1 MADVT
6 ISQLTTTNALLATS
20 YVPVS
25 DGTTTTKL
33 ATDSLFG
40 FRNRIING
48 DMRIDQRNGGTGV
61 AWAANTAG
69 YTVDRFKQTQNG
81 TAASTI
87 QQTTDVPAAQGFTSS
102 LSRTITTAEPA
113 VASGNK
119 TCGYYY
125 MLEGYNVSDFLW
137 GTASAKPITI
147 SFWVKSSVTGTFSFS
162 VMNTTFT
169 RSYNSS
175 YSISAA
181 NTWEKKTFTVPGDTG
196 ATSINKTNGN
206 AIQLVFDLGFSS
218 IYESSTANTW
228 QGTAS
233 YALAGCVKL
242 SSTLGATF
250 YLTGLQLEDGPTA
263 TPFERRFIGNEL
275 TMCKRYYDK
284 SYNIDV
290 APGTA
295 TRNGMV
301 VINTEAWQNVWIPV
315 GSAFKF
321 SCEMRTTPVIAYY
334 DGVGTINRVSVLWY
348 GAAPVNGQN
357 PTLDFDIGTSG
368 VAVRQTGGTTY
379 QGSIH
384 LAHYTANAEL

>member
-1 MADVT
+1 MADTT
-6 ISQLTTTNALLATS
+6 ISQLNTINTLSANNFI
-20 YVPVS
+20 PIS
-25 DGTTTTKL
+25 DGTNTTKL
-33 ATDSLFG
+33 GTDSLFG

-48 DMRIDQRNGGTGV
+48 DMRIDQRNGGTSV

-81 TAASTI
+81 AVASTI

-102 LSRTITTAEPA
+102 LSRIITTAEPA

-175 YSISAA
+175 YSISSA

-196 ATSINKTNGN
+196 ATAIDKTNGN
-206 AIQLVFDLGFSS
+206 GIQLVFDLGFSS

-228 QGTAS
+228 QGSIS

-250 YLTGLQLEDGPTA
+250 YLTGLQLESGSTA
-263 TPFERRFIGNEL
+263 TPFETRFIGNEL
-275 TMCKRYYDK
+275 AMCQRYYEFCNYLSNRTYLPSSGAIRQFTQFK
-284 SYNIDV
+284 VTKRAVPSPSSIIVTNSSNTN
-290 APGTA
+290 PG
-295 TRNGMV
+295 
-301 VINTEAWQNVWIPV
+301 NVSLDGVNYPV
-315 GSAFKF
+315 S
-321 SCEMRTTPVIAYY
+321 VIASTT
-334 DGVGTINRVSVLWY
+334 DTFNWETTACSPAGN
-348 GAAPVNGQN
+348 
-357 PTLDFDIGTSG
+357 IGIEWH
-368 VAVRQTGGTTY
+368 A
-379 QGSIH
+379 
-384 LAHYTANAEL
+384 TASAEL